1 MAFSRQADKLAGSRL
16 VRQGKNNI
24 PLTFCHLVTVWLD
37 DLVSTNQPPHHTSLV
52 ANSRGIFRLMRAVSV
67 VRSVPRSPWS

>member
-52 ANSRGIFRLMRAVSV
+52 ANSRGIFRLMTAGSSELLGS
-67 VRSVPRSPWS
+67 RSQWS